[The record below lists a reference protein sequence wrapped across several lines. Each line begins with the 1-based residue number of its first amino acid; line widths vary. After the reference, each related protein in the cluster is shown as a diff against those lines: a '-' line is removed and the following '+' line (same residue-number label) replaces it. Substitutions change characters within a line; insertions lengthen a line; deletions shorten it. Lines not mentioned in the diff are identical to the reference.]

1 MKKIMVLACALGLMG
16 VASAQINP
24 AAMKGVE
31 LISKKSDQPLV
42 VNHAG
47 NQMRNDNPVLTDTVL
62 TESTYTNQDGYIGVI
77 AGEMPGGAYNT
88 PYGSYWISHFF
99 GSGEVGYVFNHT
111 KNSYNYTVAQKRLM
125 PGMRLTGAAMLMC
138 RFPGRTDSAEVYFKA
153 YTPDMI
159 KNQKVLADFTA
170 EQLSYQEVNYPCDP
184 ELGIASEKT
193 KMPWLG
199 YDGQFPE
206 AILATAEFTNGVYL
220 GEGANEY
227 VAISVVMPAD
237 TLYNIS
243 MLLNVSANNNPYT
256 SEMKF
261 SVFSVVDWQ
270 NQEMWYAEGSTTQE
284 VAREKPSYFENDQ
297 QTNPRYSVIGLNA
310 WKLNDGTMPL
320 NGEPQMRACYSY
332 QADIESPN
340 AYDVKVS
347 VSPIPAT
354 DVVNVTAFSNIQK
367 VELFNMAGSMVERV
381 NGNGFEA
388 TLNVS
393 ELNSGVYVAK
403 VYTDNGIATKKIVV
417 R

>member
-1 MKKIMVLACALGLMG
+1 MKKIMVLACAMGLMG

-31 LISKKSDQPLV
+31 LMSKKSEQPLV
-42 VNHAG
+42 VNQAG
-47 NQMRNDNPVLTDTVL
+47 NQLRNDSPVLTDTVW
-62 TESTYTNQDGYIGVI
+62 TESTYTNEDNFIGCLS
-77 AGEMPGGAYNT
+77 ASLPTGAYNL
-88 PYGSYWISHFF
+88 PYGSYWVSYFF

-111 KNSYNYTVAQKRLM
+111 KTSYNYTVAQKRLL
-125 PGMRLTGAAMLMC
+125 PGMRMTGAGVVLA
-138 RFPGRTDSAEVYFKA
+138 RFPGRTDSAEIYFKA

-159 KNQKVLADFTA
+159 KKQEVIKDFSA
-170 EQLSYQEVNYPCDP
+170 SQLSYQQVNYPCDP
-184 ELGIASEKT
+184 EKGIVSEKT

-199 YDGQFPE
+199 YDGQFPTSFM
-206 AILATAEFTNGVYL
+206 ATAEFTNGVYL
-220 GEGANEY
+220 PEGENEY
-227 VAISVVMPAD
+227 VAVSVVLPAD
-237 TLYNIS
+237 TMYNIT
-243 MLLNVSANNNPYT
+243 MLINVSQNNNPYT

-261 SVFSVVDWQ
+261 SVFSVVDWEK
-270 NQEMWYAEGSTTQE
+270 QEMWFAEGTKE
-284 VAREKPSYFENDQ
+284 VAREKPSYFESEQ
-297 QTNPRYSVIGLNA
+297 QTNPRYSVFGMNGWVLNNGA
-310 WKLNDGTMPL
+310 LPL

-381 NGNGFEA
+381 NGHGVEA

-403 VYTDNGIATKKIVV
+403 VYTENGIATKKIVV